1 MKKYLIIGAAAL
13 LMFSFSGT
21 SAATVLPAT
30 SQARDAEADVK
41 YETYKFN
48 CRNFNGLDLSHNV
61 KARLVK
67 SNSYKVEVTLPAE
80 LKKYLE
86 VKVEGGELSIGM
98 NDRFNSSRLD
108 RKYRNKSWTCT
119 AEIAMPE
126 LRELEMSGATEF
138 ECKDTFD
145 LGGKD
150 FSLDLN
156 GASRLKNL
164 NVNGGEFE
172 AEISGASSYK
182 ISGNFKKA
190 EIELSGAAGGQL
202 DLNAD
207 AMELE
212 VSGAN
217 KTRYNGTAGTISLD
231 VSGASKVTID
241 GNIGKFYVSA
251 SVASDVRAINAECE
265 NVYVEASGASK
276 CELNA
281 KKSFTINEASGA
293 SQIKYKTPKDLDII
307 VKSISKAA
315 TVKRID

>member
-21 SAATVLPAT
+21 STASVLPAT
-30 SQARDAEADVK
+30 NQVSDTQAEVK

-48 CRNFNGLDLSHNV
+48 CRNFNGLDLGHTV

-67 SNSYKVEVTLPAE
+67 SNSYKVEVTLPTE
-80 LKKYLE
+80 LKEYLE
-86 VKVEGGELSIGM
+86 VKVEDGKLRIGM
-98 NDRFNSSRLD
+98 SDRFNSSKVN
-108 RKYRNKSWTCT
+108 RKYKDMGWTCT

-138 ECKDTFD
+138 ECEDTFD

-150 FSLDLN
+150 FSLELS
-156 GASRLKNL
+156 GATKLKSL
-164 NVNGGEFE
+164 NVNGGELE
-172 AEISGASSYK
+172 AEISGASSYR
-182 ISGNFKKA
+182 IRGHFKKA
-190 EIELSGAAGGQL
+190 EIELSGATRGQL

-207 AMELE
+207 AMELD

-217 KTRYNGTAGTISLD
+217 RTGFYGTVGSISLD
-231 VSGASKVTID
+231 ASGASIVTVE
-241 GNIGKFYVSA
+241 GNIGKLYVNA
-251 SVASDVRAINAECE
+251 SGASDVRAINAAVD

-276 CELNA
+276 CHLSA
-281 KKSFTINEASGA
+281 GKSFTINGASGA
-293 SQIKYKTPKDLDII
+293 ATIKYKTPKDLGVI